1 MKMNA
6 SNNLSVILASVLI
19 VTLWHNSFV
28 LAIRTPYFSTG
39 KFAERDVDTG
49 RIVPPT
55 MGKIYLSVRTI
66 VWECATFSVT

>member
-49 RIVPPT
+49 IWSTSQTLSNVSRI
-55 MGKIYLSVRTI
+55 KYFI
-66 VWECATFSVT
+66 CFF

>member
-49 RIVPPT
+49 IWSTSQTLSNVSRT
-55 MGKIYLSVRTI
+55 KYLI
-66 VWECATFSVT
+66 CFF